1 MVRTIRAKFSVRLD
15 PAQLR
20 QLKRLAAERGV
31 TLSAIFQEMIGDYI
45 GRVRALTGKDWQ
57 NDPFFK
63 LGRRPG
69 RSGLSSVAER
79 HDRHL
84 YPKR

>member
-1 MVRTIRAKFSVRLD
+1 METRVSTNVRLD

-31 TLSAIFQEMIGDYI
+31 TLSAIFQEMIGDYVA
-45 GRVRALTGKDWQ
+45 RVGALTGKDWQ
-57 NDPFFK
+57 QDPFFK

-69 RSGLSSVAER
+69 RSGLSRVAEQ
-79 HDRHL
+79 HDRYL
-84 YPKR
+84 YRTTR

>member
-1 MVRTIRAKFSVRLD
+1 METRVSTNVRLD
-15 PAQLR
+15 PGQLR

-45 GRVRALTGKDWQ
+45 GRVGALTDKDWQ

-69 RSGLSSVAER
+69 RSRSSRVAEQ
-79 HDRHL
+79 HDRDL
-84 YPKR
+84 YRTKR

>member
-1 MVRTIRAKFSVRLD
+1 METRVSTNVRLD

-31 TLSAIFQEMIGDYI
+31 TLSAIFQEMIDDYI
-45 GRVRALTGKDWQ
+45 GRVGALTGKDWE

-69 RSGLSSVAER
+69 RSGSSRVAEQ
-79 HDRHL
+79 HDRYL
-84 YPKR
+84 YRTKR

>member
-1 MVRTIRAKFSVRLD
+1 METRVSTNVRLD
-15 PAQLR
+15 PVQLR

-45 GRVRALTGKDWQ
+45 GRVSALTGKGWQ

-69 RSGLSSVAER
+69 RSGSSRVAEQ
-79 HDRHL
+79 HDRYL
-84 YPKR
+84 YRTKR

>member
-1 MVRTIRAKFSVRLD
+1 MATRVSTNVRLD

-45 GRVRALTGKDWQ
+45 GRVGALTGRDWEK
-57 NDPFFK
+57 DPFFK
-63 LGRRPG
+63 VGRRPG
-69 RSGLSSVAER
+69 RSGLSRVAAQ
-79 HDRHL
+79 HDRYL
-84 YPKR
+84 YRTRR

>member
-1 MVRTIRAKFSVRLD
+1 MEARVSTNVRLD

-31 TLSAIFQEMIGDYI
+31 TLSAIFQEMIGDYVA
-45 GRVRALTGKDWQ
+45 RVGALTGKDWQ
-57 NDPFFK
+57 TDPFFK

-69 RSGLSSVAER
+69 RSGSSRVAEQ
-79 HDRHL
+79 HDRYL
-84 YPKR
+84 YQTKR

>member
-1 MVRTIRAKFSVRLD
+1 VETRVSTNVRLD
-15 PAQLR
+15 PARLR

-31 TLSAIFQEMIGDYI
+31 TLSAIFQEMIEDYI
-45 GRVRALTGKDWQ
+45 GRVGALTGKAWQ

-69 RSGLSSVAER
+69 RSGSSSVAEQ
-79 HDRHL
+79 HDRYL
-84 YPKR
+84 YRTKR

>member
-1 MVRTIRAKFSVRLD
+1 MVTRVSTNVRLD

-45 GRVRALTGKDWQ
+45 GRVHALTGKDWQ

-69 RSGLSSVAER
+69 RSGLSKVAEQ
-79 HDRHL
+79 HDRYL
-84 YPKR
+84 YRPKR

>member
-1 MVRTIRAKFSVRLD
+1 METRVSTNVRLG

-45 GRVRALTGKDWQ
+45 GRVGALTGKDWEK
-57 NDPFFK
+57 DPFFK
-63 LGRRPG
+63 LGRRAG
-69 RSGLSSVAER
+69 RSGSSRVAAQ
-79 HDRHL
+79 HDRYL
-84 YPKR
+84 YRTRR

>member
-1 MVRTIRAKFSVRLD
+1 METRVSTNVRLD

-20 QLKRLAAERGV
+20 KLKRLAAERGV

-45 GRVRALTGKDWQ
+45 GRIGALTGKDWET
-57 NDPFFK
+57 DPFFN

-69 RSGLSSVAER
+69 RSGSSRVAAQ
-79 HDRHL
+79 HDRDL
-84 YPKR
+84 YRTKR